1 MGPDAIPGAAPVA
14 PGPEVEGP
22 AAHHGQ
28 IAACALAPASLA
40 LVDPDA
46 LAAPR
51 MPSRRVLVAGG
62 AGFLGAHLCRRLI
75 GQGAEVVCLDS
86 LVTGSRARIADL
98 LADPRFRFVQHDIV
112 SAPPLADPI
121 DEIYALAWPG
131 RGARVACDPLHGFAT
146 ALLGTSNLLDLARRD
161 GARLVAVSDGG
172 GARDPQG
179 APGGPP
185 PEAEVFHAEGQR
197 AAERLLAR
205 AALGN
210 GAEVRVARVFNAY
223 GPGMTPGCG
232 RVVPTFVVQAL
243 RGEPLTI
250 HGNGQ
255 QRRAFCFVDDAVR
268 GLLALMAAAEA
279 PAGPVDLGGER
290 VLTISQLAALVIDR
304 TGAGGDVEYT
314 PAVNPR
320 DLVPDLGLARA
331 RLGWRPEVALPDG
344 LDRTIA
350 HFRRVL
356 GAAC

>member
-28 IAACALAPASLA
+28 IAAGALAPASLA

-86 LVTGSRARIADL
+86 LVTGSRAAVADL
-98 LADPRFRFVQHDIV
+98 LDDPRFRFVQHDIV
-112 SAPPLADPI
+112 AAPPLAGPF
-121 DEIYALAWPG
+121 DEVFALFWPG
-131 RGARVACDPLHGFAT
+131 RGVPGAGDALQGFAT
-146 ALLGTSNLLDLARRD
+146 ALLGTSNLLDLVRRD

-172 GARDPQG
+172 ARD
-179 APGGPP
+179 AEGGRLGPVS
-185 PEAEVFHAEGQR
+185 EAEVFHAEGRR
-197 AAERLLAR
+197 AAERLLMR
-205 AALGN
+205 AALGH
-210 GAEVRVARVFNAY
+210 GAEVRIARVFNAY
-223 GPGMTPGCG
+223 GPGMAAGDG
-232 RVVPTFVVQAL
+232 RVVPTFIVQAL
-243 RGEPLTI
+243 RGQPLTI

-255 QRRAFCFVDDAVR
+255 QRRAFCYVDDAVA
-268 GLLALMAAAEA
+268 GLMALMAAPEA

>member
-1 MGPDAIPGAAPVA
+1 MRRSIAPGSDFGAAGIPVLRA
-14 PGPEVEGP
+14 DSGAYRGAVT
-22 AAHHGQ
+22 Q
-28 IAACALAPASLA
+28 TRSSLA
-40 LVDPDA
+40 TPSPADSA
-46 LAAPR
+46 GAA
-51 MPSRRVLVAGG
+51 S
-62 AGFLGAHLCRRLI
+62 
-75 GQGAEVVCLDS
+75 
-86 LVTGSRARIADL
+86 
-98 LADPRFRFVQHDIV
+98 DPRG
-112 SAPPLADPI
+112 
-121 DEIYALAWPG
+121 G
-131 RGARVACDPLHGFAT
+131 R
-146 ALLGTSNLLDLARRD
+146 
-161 GARLVAVSDGG
+161 
-172 GARDPQG
+172 
-179 APGGPP
+179 GGPP
-185 PEAEVFHAEGQR
+185 PEAEVFHAEGRR

-243 RGEPLTI
+243 RGQPLTI

-331 RLGWRPEVALPDG
+331 R
-344 LDRTIA
+344 
-350 HFRRVL
+350 
-356 GAAC
+356 

>member
-28 IAACALAPASLA
+28 IAAGALAPASLA

-62 AGFLGAHLCRRLI
+62 AGFLGAHLCRRLVR
-75 GQGAEVVCLDS
+75 QGAEVVCLDS
-86 LVTGSRARIADL
+86 LITGSRAAIADL
-98 LADPRFRFVQHDIV
+98 LPDPRFRFVQHDIV
-112 SAPPLADPI
+112 AAPPLADPL
-121 DEIYALAWPG
+121 DEIFALVRPG
-131 RGARVACDPLHGFAT
+131 RGTPSAGDPLHGFAT

-161 GARLVAVSDGG
+161 GARLVMVSDGG
-172 GARDPQG
+172 ARDAECRLV
-179 APGGPP
+179 APV
-185 PEAEVFHAEGQR
+185 PEAEVFFAEGRR
-197 AAERLLAR
+197 AAERLLMR
-205 AALGN
+205 AAAKER
-210 GAEVRVARVFNAY
+210 AEVRIARVFNAY
-223 GPGMTPGCG
+223 GPGMAAGDG
-232 RVVPTFVVQAL
+232 RVVPTFIVQAL
-243 RGEPLTI
+243 RGQPLSI

-279 PAGPVDLGGER
+279 PPGPVDLGGER

-320 DLVPDLGLARA
+320 DLVPDLGPARA

-344 LDRTIA
+344 IDRTIA

-356 GAAC
+356 SAAC